1 MKWEKLR
8 IFTRPIKKIRHG
20 SKFDYSRQTA
30 SPSVL
35 IYPVT
40 IEFCP
45 ANYLLTIIENSDRTA
60 IAVLVVVCERKRR
73 SYVQWRHQRG
83 IWGGYATHFGNVRRT
98 CRIFGENLT
107 LSSEFWRKNVVIVVI
122 YVGIL
127 IGFVGISFCR
137 KLQPPPPHSSRST
150 DVTAYVCCSFQ
161 ENTQLSTIS
170 SCYGWS
176 NLTLKLVLWR
186 RVHPS
191 PRKLSLR

>member
-137 KLQPPPPHSSRST
+137 KLQPPPPTRQGLLTSLLMCVVHFRKTRNWVQYPVVTGDQIWRWSSYYEEECIHRL
-150 DVTAYVCCSFQ
+150 ASF
-161 ENTQLSTIS
+161 
-170 SCYGWS
+170 
-176 NLTLKLVLWR
+176 R
-186 RVHPS
+186 
-191 PRKLSLR
+191 